1 VVEHFIYE
9 EHGAAVKRLRPE
21 STTATPA
28 GQGPDQAM
36 ADGGVNGVEPGKDG
50 GREEAK
56 GVGDEDTQMEGS

>member
-1 VVEHFIYE
+1 MEHFIYE

-21 STTATPA
+21 STTAA
-28 GQGPDQAM
+28 VGQGPDQAM

-50 GREEAK
+50 AREEAK